1 MDNLINKYSK
11 EIADKLGNNLEAL
24 ILVGSYA
31 REEEI
36 EGISDIEF
44 WVVVKDLGKAK
55 KLKFDSNVSLGF
67 TTRSHLRRLK
77 PYIFTI
83 EVKKFGKVLHGNKDI
98 LNFIPDYSYE
108 DIDPIDGFV
117 LLNNRLVEQII
128 LLNKIESDQKINQY
142 DFDKGYV
149 QLVNSLLV
157 LNKQYRSIYPEKL
170 EEFRKL
176 NINNVS
182 LKNEIEG
189 AFASIKQP
197 SKLPVNKNEA
207 MVKWLELREYFR
219 NIWLEEKKL
228 FRRLIFKPLHFFI
241 YLKALNIYFS
251 DKYKNKQLRDSV
263 IANWERFIK

>member
-1 MDNLINKYSK
+1 MNELINKHSK
-11 EIADKLGNNLEAL
+11 EIVNKLGKNLESL
-24 ILVGSYA
+24 ILVGSYS

-36 EGISDIEF
+36 EGLSDIEF
-44 WVVVKDLGKAK
+44 WAVVKNLGRAK
-55 KLKFDSNVSLGF
+55 KPALDSNVSLGF

-77 PYIFTI
+77 PYIYTI
-83 EVKKFGKVLHGNKDI
+83 EVKKFGKVLHGEKNI
-98 LNFIPDYSYE
+98 LSLIPDYSYG
-108 DIDPIDGFV
+108 DIDPIDGV
-117 LLNNRLVEQII
+117 ILLNNRLVERLI
-128 LLNKIESDQKINQY
+128 LLDKIENNQKINQY
-142 DFDKGYV
+142 DFDKGYI

-157 LNKQYRSIYPEKL
+157 LNKKYRSIYPEKL

-182 LKNEIEG
+182 LKNKIEG

-207 MVKWLELREYFR
+207 LVKWLELREYFR
-219 NIWLEEKKL
+219 NIWLEEKRL
-228 FRRLIFKPLHFFI
+228 LRRLIFKPLHFFI
-241 YLKALNIYFS
+241 YRKASNIYFS

>member
-1 MDNLINKYSK
+1 MDNLISKYSK
-11 EIADKLGNNLEAL
+11 EIVNKLGDNLEAL
-24 ILVGSYA
+24 ILVGSYS

-36 EGISDIEF
+36 EGLSDIEF
-44 WVVVKDLGKAK
+44 WAVVKDLGKAK
-55 KLKFDSNVSLGF
+55 KLKFDSNVSLGL
-67 TTRSHLRRLK
+67 TTRSHLGRLK
-77 PYIFTI
+77 PYIYTI
-83 EVKKFGKVLHGNKDI
+83 EVKKFGKVLHGDKDI

-108 DIDPIDGFV
+108 DIDSIDGFV
-117 LLNNRLVEQII
+117 LLNNRLVELLI

-157 LNKQYRSIYPEKL
+157 LNKKYRGIYPEKL

-182 LKNEIEG
+182 LRNRIEG
-189 AFASIKQP
+189 AFASIKQH
-197 SKLPVNKNEA
+197 SELPVNKNEA

-219 NIWLEEKKL
+219 NIWLEEKRLLK
-228 FRRLIFKPLHFFI
+228 RLIFKPLHFFI
-241 YLKALNIYFS
+241 YRKASNIYFS
-251 DKYKNKQLRDSV
+251 DKYRNKQLRNSI